1 MNVGG
6 CVPQQSRV
14 QDVLQAFSSLNE
26 AQMQAVFQQLQEQF
40 VTNQQRRLVP
50 DVFGQRSDHLDSG
63 TFDMG
68 AIPGS
73 MNVPSG
79 LPPDVGRSSSGQ
91 VDVFAKSEKWLAPA
105 PIPALNSW
113 TSREQEIIGWSTY
126 LEDLV
131 AWAAQA
137 SLEFSVELQHASR
150 WPRPISWAG
159 MSGAQQARSRRLV
172 AILRS
177 AFSSHPRCAN
187 LIAVF
192 CEGVSLNTSNMNES
206 SMMIAM
212 SQAANGYE
220 LLRQLTLEFSIRT
233 RSEALSLRTSISGR
247 SFTLSAQETSP
258 GSVVT
263 DTIRK
268 IDYEC
273 ARYARLLGTLP
284 STVDTTGLRI
294 GLHAVETGYFANCPW
309 VRLRPSEFSHAVDA
323 QHGNPDSGIVC
334 PVTKAEDADLEQ
346 HRRQGHVPFHP
357 NCLEC
362 AKGRSVFQHRR
373 QKDGERQAEVQADF
387 AFISSKGEVSREE
400 TSEAVKVLVMTDLL
414 STARGY
420 VVVGTN
426 VDASRRQIV
435 QRLDHFGLKS
445 KGTRVS
451 LVVHSDAEVAVGE
464 MIAKGAEGYSLLV
477 RRAAPQQH
485 QAIGAAERAVR
496 ELKEGELEAPNL
508 ERSDKAPE
516 VSDLPPDELRR
527 LKAQDHPAE
536 PSPLAPRLTTA
547 SGSRPR
553 KRNAT
558 LRIDPVPME
567 IPRPQVDSPPEREE
581 TNTDVNPEPVDAS
594 TSVREPFVN
603 VKERKVGTPFVQ
615 AEDSVEPMPTSE
627 QPSHIVGSPEVPR
640 EREFQLRFKR
650 KADDDTETLEQE
662 IKRQAENFVA
672 ETISKVI
679 LGLTGEVSQYLTL
692 QAI

>member
-79 LPPDVGRSSSGQ
+79 LPPDVGRSSPGQ

-309 VRLRPSEFSHAVDA
+309 VRLHPSEFSHAVDA

-334 PVTKAEDADLEQ
+334 PVTKAADADLEQ

-435 QRLDHFGLKS
+435 QWLDHFGLKS

-451 LVVHSDAEVAVGE
+451 LDLHSDAEVAVGE

-527 LKAQDHPAE
+527 LKAQDHP
-536 PSPLAPRLTTA
+536 
-547 SGSRPR
+547 
-553 KRNAT
+553 
-558 LRIDPVPME
+558 
-567 IPRPQVDSPPEREE
+567 VDSPPEREE

-594 TSVREPFVN
+594 TSVN
-603 VKERKVGTPFVQ
+603 AKERKIGTPLVQ

-672 ETISKVI
+672 ETISKVAYGRFRRA
-679 LGLTGEVSQYLTL
+679 LGKLLWMSQVRHDLKTWL
-692 QAI
+692 SIIGCHQAAPM